1 MRKRRL
7 IISIGVLPLLYFS
20 SCNFSASSNIN
31 NISTDSVTIARGEA
45 SFIQHCSSCHNFKQG
60 SIGPQLGGL
69 TNSVSAEWIQQFIR
83 DPQKII
89 ESGDKRAQRLF
100 KKYKVAMPSFSTFND
115 DEINDILAFLDTH
128 KKPAQQKAKGDE
140 IVNPIPEPIA
150 LSNLVV
156 GLQLFTQIPPSSD
169 SGKMPLTRIT
179 KLDFEP
185 HTGSSFILDL
195 RGKLYRL
202 KNNKAEV
209 YMDIAKLKPKFIDE
223 AGYGTG
229 FGSFA
234 FHPDFVKNG
243 LLYTTHSE
251 SPGSVKAD
259 FSYDDSIK
267 VTLQYVLTE
276 WKAENPSAPTFSG
289 TGRELLRVNMPYVI
303 HGIQEIAFNPLAK
316 PGNKDYG
323 KLFVG
328 VGDGGCVEIG
338 YPFLTHNLEKIWGT
352 ILRIDPSG
360 SNSTNGKYGIPID
373 NPFAKSQNTKTLR
386 EIYAWGFKN
395 PHRITWSK
403 SGQIMV
409 CNIGEANIESIN
421 LVMPG
426 HDYGWPIRE
435 GNFVLDPYGDI
446 TKVYPLPANDSIYH
460 ITYPIAQYDH
470 DGGWIAISGGYEYT
484 GSAIPQLSGK
494 FIFGDIASG
503 RLFYIEM
510 ADVKQGKLAP
520 IKEFKFSINGRRT
533 TTFKEIAGNDNRVDM
548 HFGRDARGEL
558 YILIK
563 PDGKVYKL
571 VSASMNQ
578 PN

>member
-1 MRKRRL
+1 MNG
-7 IISIGVLPLLYFS
+7 II
-20 SCNFSASSNIN
+20 
-31 NISTDSVTIARGEA
+31 
-45 SFIQHCSSCHNFKQG
+45 
-60 SIGPQLGGL
+60 
-69 TNSVSAEWIQQFIR
+69 
-83 DPQKII
+83 
-89 ESGDKRAQRLF
+89 
-100 KKYKVAMPSFSTFND
+100 
-115 DEINDILAFLDTH
+115 AFLNTH
-128 KKPAQQKAKGDE
+128 KKPAQQKTKGSGGE
-140 IVNPIPEPIA
+140 IVNPIPESIA

-169 SGKMPLTRIT
+169 SGKSPLTRIT

-185 HTGSSFILDL
+185 HTGTSFILDL

-202 KNNKAEV
+202 QNNKAHL
-209 YMDIAKLKPKFIDE
+209 YMDMAKLKPEFIDE

-234 FHPDFVKNG
+234 FHHDFEKNG
-243 LLYTTHSE
+243 LLYTAHSE
-251 SPGSVKAD
+251 RPGAGKAD
-259 FSYDDSIK
+259 FSYADSIK
-267 VTLQYVLTE
+267 VTLQNVLTE
-276 WKAENPSAPTFSG
+276 WKADNPRAATFSG
-289 TGRELLRVNMPYVI
+289 TNRELLRVNMPYVI
-303 HGIQEIAFNPLAK
+303 HGFQEIAFNPLVK

-323 KLFVG
+323 MLYLG

-338 YPFLTHNLEKIWGT
+338 YPFLTHNLEKVWGT

-360 SNSTNGKYGIPID
+360 SNSANGKYGIPQD

-403 SGQIMV
+403 SGQMLV

-446 TKVYPLPANDSIYH
+446 TKVYPLPADDSIYH
-460 ITYPIAQYDH
+460 ITYPVAQYDH

-484 GSAIPQLSGK
+484 GLAIPQLSGK

-503 RLFYIEM
+503 KLFYIEM

-520 IKEFKFSINGRRT
+520 IKEFRFSINGSK

-571 VSASMNQ
+571 VSATMR
-578 PN
+578 

>member
-1 MRKRRL
+1 
-7 IISIGVLPLLYFS
+7 
-20 SCNFSASSNIN
+20 
-31 NISTDSVTIARGEA
+31 
-45 SFIQHCSSCHNFKQG
+45 
-60 SIGPQLGGL
+60 
-69 TNSVSAEWIQQFIR
+69 
-83 DPQKII
+83 
-89 ESGDKRAQRLF
+89 
-100 KKYKVAMPSFSTFND
+100 
-115 DEINDILAFLDTH
+115 
-128 KKPAQQKAKGDE
+128 
-140 IVNPIPEPIA
+140 
-150 LSNLVV
+150 
-156 GLQLFTQIPPSSD
+156 
-169 SGKMPLTRIT
+169 
-179 KLDFEP
+179 
-185 HTGSSFILDL
+185 
-195 RGKLYRL
+195 
-202 KNNKAEV
+202 
-209 YMDIAKLKPKFIDE
+209 
-223 AGYGTG
+223 
-229 FGSFA
+229 
-234 FHPDFVKNG
+234 
-243 LLYTTHSE
+243 
-251 SPGSVKAD
+251 
-259 FSYDDSIK
+259 
-267 VTLQYVLTE
+267 
-276 WKAENPSAPTFSG
+276 
-289 TGRELLRVNMPYVI
+289 
-303 HGIQEIAFNPLAK
+303 
-316 PGNKDYG
+316 
-323 KLFVG
+323 
-328 VGDGGCVEIG
+328 
-338 YPFLTHNLEKIWGT
+338 
-352 ILRIDPSG
+352 
-360 SNSTNGKYGIPID
+360 
-373 NPFAKSQNTKTLR
+373 
-386 EIYAWGFKN
+386 
-395 PHRITWSK
+395 
-403 SGQIMV
+403 MV